1 MIVYV
6 LQHLNLTVT
15 DLFMEEL
22 ETNKSK
28 AEDYLDVIID
38 MHKRFINSE
47 HVEFKKMRKL
57 KKGMGIRYKNNFNLW
72 FQEEIASDPND
83 VNQGIF
89 ISTLGFC
96 YLNH

>member
-1 MIVYV
+1 M
-6 LQHLNLTVT
+6 N
-15 DLFMEEL
+15 EL

-38 MHKRFINSE
+38 MHKRFVNSE

-72 FQEEIASDPND
+72 FKEEIASDPND
-83 VNQGIF
+83 SNQGTIILQVAIVIYDIMIMIVF
-89 ISTLGFC
+89 IITSD
-96 YLNH
+96 